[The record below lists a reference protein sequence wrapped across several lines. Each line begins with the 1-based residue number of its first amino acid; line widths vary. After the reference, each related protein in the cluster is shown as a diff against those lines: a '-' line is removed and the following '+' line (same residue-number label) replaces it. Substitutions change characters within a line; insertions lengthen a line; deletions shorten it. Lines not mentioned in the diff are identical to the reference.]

1 VLWNA
6 CYIRAVP
13 EIAAIA
19 RRLRALR
26 ARPAPAALV
35 AVPGGRL
42 EATIRVT
49 IALHHFLGADD
60 AGFYQRL
67 SRAGIL
73 DACVDR
79 GRVDLVMH
87 VHRPTT
93 GPAPETVEGV
103 HAIALKQLRE
113 RLDGICRPDAPLLAL
128 QVEAAFDEHYGLT

>member
-1 VLWNA
+1 MPDLT
-6 CYIRAVP
+6 
-13 EIAAIA
+13 AIA
-19 RRLRALR
+19 RRLRR
-26 ARPAPAALV
+26 RPAPAASSLV
-35 AVPGGRL
+35 AVPAGRL

-49 IALHHFLGADD
+49 IALHHFLDAGD

-87 VHRPTT
+87 VHPPTT
-93 GPAPETVEGV
+93 GPAPETAEGV
-103 HAIALKQLRE
+103 HAIALEQLRE
-113 RLDGICRPDAPLLAL
+113 RLDGICRPGAPLLAL